1 MKKLILCTLVVA
13 AAACMT
19 VMGEEANLDV
29 SLTVN
34 PSFTIAWKADNNG
47 ESGEDTST
55 AIMTKDASSGDY
67 SASVWIEGSTNI
79 VNAVD
84 IFISGDANLSAK
96 INDTVYTIPYS
107 ISHDATASVTSSF
120 TPQEG
125 VTKHSFQIARPD
137 GTGADGNNVWNFS
150 SKVTISASADDV
162 SKVPVASTGTT
173 YTANL
178 TATVQSAH

>member
-1 MKKLILCTLVVA
+1 MKKLILCMLVVA

-34 PSFTIAWKADNNG
+34 PSFTIAWKVDNNDAPG
-47 ESGEDTST
+47 KDISSAT
-55 AIMTKDASSGDY
+55 MTKDESGNY
-67 SASVWIEGSTNI
+67 SAYVWIEGSTNI

-107 ISHDATASVTSSF
+107 IIHDATVSATSSF
-120 TPQEG
+120 APQEG

-137 GTGADGNNVWNFS
+137 GTGADGNYVWNFS
-150 SKVTISASADDV
+150 SRVTISATAGDV

-178 TATVQSAH
+178 TATVQSAG